1 MLKVGDKVRF
11 VDSMGGGIVTVLKSR
26 MFAVVRDEDGL
37 EIPVQTNRLVVVDTN
52 LDTLQTRRTVP
63 NKDAIKHRRSST
75 ATLKL
80 SAASGKGIHKI
91 EVDLH
96 IQQLTTAAH
105 HLDNS
110 TIIDIQLNEFHRIM
124 RSNIHRRGL
133 HIVFIHGVGTGVLQ
147 QAIYHALRTDY
158 PRCTAHAAPYARY
171 GQGATEVTIR

>member
-1 MLKVGDKVRF
+1 MLKIGDKVRF
-11 VDSMGGGIVTVLKSR
+11 VDSMGGGIVTALKSR

-63 NKDAIKHRRSST
+63 NKDAIKHHRSST

-96 IQQLTTAAH
+96 IQ
-105 HLDNS
+105 
-110 TIIDIQLNEFHRIM
+110 
-124 RSNIHRRGL
+124 
-133 HIVFIHGVGTGVLQ
+133 
-147 QAIYHALRTDY
+147 
-158 PRCTAHAAPYARY
+158 
-171 GQGATEVTIR
+171 